1 MSSPYVGEIRMFA
14 GSFAPA
20 GWMTCDGQLL
30 PISEYDTLFNLIGTT
45 YGGDG
50 QSTFAL
56 PNLAARVPIHQGSNG
71 TTTYNLADNGGVTQV
86 TLTTNQIPLHTH
98 PIIADGNSG
107 TTGSPSNAYYAKAA
121 PRTLYTVP
129 TDAVSNPDSPIF
141 RNFNAGM
148 LPVQGGSQP
157 HDNMQPYLAITYII
171 SLFGIFPSPT

>member
-1 MSSPYVGEIRMFA
+1 MSSPYVGEIRMFG

-30 PISEYDTLFNLIGTT
+30 PISEYETLFNLIGTT

-56 PNLAARVPIHQGSNG
+56 PNLAARLPIHMGSNG
-71 TTTYNLADNGGVTQV
+71 TTTYQLAENGGVTSV
-86 TLTTNQIPLHTH
+86 TLTTNQIPAHTH
-98 PIIADGNSG
+98 PVVADNNAG
-107 TTGSPSNAYYAKAA
+107 TTGGPTNAYYATAA
-121 PRTLYTVP
+121 PTKAYTVP
-129 TDAVSNPDSPIF
+129 NAPNNPDAPIF
-141 RNFNAGM
+141 RNFNAGV

-157 HDNMQPYLAITYII
+157 HDNMQPYLAVTFII